1 MAYRDVAAFLV
12 ISFGLASMADVLV
25 FTISQ
30 NASSPLVLSQV
41 ALLWGLFRMYTPTI
55 GAAVASRM
63 SGKSISGEF
72 KSYLNVRD
80 IAVYWYF
87 LSPLVVYIALG
98 IYFLLGLAFN
108 VIDLEKPVRI
118 IAEQGKMSIEVAR
131 VLLLVQLVSAYLVA
145 LTINALYA
153 LGEEIGWRGYL
164 YKRLGSAPSLGN
176 SFIVGTVWGLWHAT
190 AIGLLG
196 HNYANLK
203 WLGVPIFVALCIPL
217 TFIMLILVSRTGSI
231 LPSVSLHGALNALW
245 ALTILTNNLEDATG
259 ELLGGN
265 GLLGILSLVLV
276 ATIVKIFLGTRG
288 YVK

>member
-30 NASSPLVLSQV
+30 NAPSPLVLSQV

-80 IAVYWYF
+80 KAVYWYF
-87 LSPLVVYIALG
+87 LAPLIVYIALG
-98 IYFLLGLAFN
+98 IYFLLGLAFH
-108 VIDLEKPVRI
+108 VIDLEKPVKI

-131 VLLLVQLVSAYLVA
+131 VLLLVQLVSAYPVA

-164 YKRLGSAPSLGN
+164 YKRLGSAPSLKN
-176 SFIVGTVWGLWHAT
+176 SFIIGTVWGLWHAT

-196 HNYANLK
+196 HNYPNLK

-217 TFIMLILVSRTGSI
+217 TFIMLILVSRTRSI
-231 LPSVSLHGALNALW
+231 LPTVSLHGALNALW

-276 ATIVKIFLGTRG
+276 AIIAKIFLGTRS

>member
-12 ISFGLASMADVLV
+12 ISFGLASLADVLV

-30 NASSPLVLSQV
+30 NVPSPLVLSQV
-41 ALLWGLFRMYTPTI
+41 ALLWGLFRMYTPTV
-55 GAAVASRM
+55 GAAVALRM

-72 KSYLNVRD
+72 KSCLNVREK
-80 IAVYWYF
+80 AVYWYF
-87 LSPLVVYIALG
+87 LAPLIVYMALG

-118 IAEQGKMSIEVAR
+118 TAELGKMSIEVAR
-131 VLLLVQLVSAYLVA
+131 VLLLIQIVSAYPVA

-164 YKRLGSAPSLGN
+164 YKRLGSAPSLKN
-176 SFIVGTVWGLWHAT
+176 SFIIGTVWGLWHAT

-196 HNYANLK
+196 HNYPNLK
-203 WLGVPIFVALCIPL
+203 WLGVPIFVAFCIPL
-217 TFIMLILVSRTGSI
+217 TFIMLILVFRTGSI

-245 ALTILTNNLEDATG
+245 ALTILANNLGDATG

-276 ATIVKIFLGTRG
+276 TTIAKIFWGQGAT
-288 YVK
+288 

>member
-12 ISFGLASMADVLV
+12 ISFGLASLADVFV

-30 NASSPLVLSQV
+30 NVPSPLVLSQV
-41 ALLWGLFRMYTPTI
+41 ALLWGLFRMYTPTV
-55 GAAVASRM
+55 GAAVALRM

-72 KSYLNVRD
+72 KSCLNVREK
-80 IAVYWYF
+80 AVYWYF
-87 LSPLVVYIALG
+87 LAPLIVYMALG

-145 LTINALYA
+145 LTINAFYA

-164 YKRLGSAPSLGN
+164 YKRLGSAPSLKN
-176 SFIVGTVWGLWHAT
+176 SFIIGTVWGLWHAT

-196 HNYANLK
+196 HNYPNLK
-203 WLGVPIFVALCIPL
+203 WLGVPIFVAFCIPL
-217 TFIMLILVSRTGSI
+217 TFIMLILVFRTGSI

-245 ALTILTNNLEDATG
+245 ALTILANNLGDATG

-265 GLLGILSLVLV
+265 GLLGILSLVVV
-276 ATIVKIFLGTRG
+276 APIAKIFLGTRV